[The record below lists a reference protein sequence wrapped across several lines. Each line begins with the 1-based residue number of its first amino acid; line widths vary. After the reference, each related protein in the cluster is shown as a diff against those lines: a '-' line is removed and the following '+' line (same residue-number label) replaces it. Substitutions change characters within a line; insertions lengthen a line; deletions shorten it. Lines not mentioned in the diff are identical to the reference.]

1 MKTRRSRLIT
11 VISVFILTLVII
23 ISRLFYLYFEDS
35 GFLQNKG
42 KLKLITSRKISSIR
56 GQILDKNNNPLAVTV
71 MQYDLYGLKGL
82 NLSHDD
88 LLALNLN
95 PENKILNKKSLLKK
109 DITLGEIELVKKF
122 KNNLLEIENTPKRY
136 YPLSEQASPLIGF
149 SGKDNIGL
157 EG

>member
-42 KLKLITSRKISSIR
+42 KLKLITSRKILSIR
-56 GQILDKNNNPLAVTV
+56 GQILDQNNNPLAVTV

-95 PENKILNKKSLLKK
+95 PENKILNK
-109 DITLGEIELVKKF
+109 F
-122 KNNLLEIENTPKRY
+122 N
-136 YPLSEQASPLIGF
+136 F
-149 SGKDNIGL
+149 
-157 EG
+157 